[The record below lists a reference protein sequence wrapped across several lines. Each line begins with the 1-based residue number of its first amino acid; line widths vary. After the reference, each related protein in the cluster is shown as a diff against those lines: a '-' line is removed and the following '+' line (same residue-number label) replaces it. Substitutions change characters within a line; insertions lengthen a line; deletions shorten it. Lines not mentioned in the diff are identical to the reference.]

1 MFELVTALV
10 EAVARAL
17 PAADD
22 PRRGKHLTEVGPS
35 LVLLCVRLNETL
47 LTGERIAEVLEL
59 YVKRA
64 GEAIAAGDD
73 DQVLKAGR
81 QAQRDLEYPLD
92 QQRINLADICTDIRQ
107 KRLHLRV
114 FDGES
119 HVKLDHLL
127 WGRLNAVT
135 ALLRVLA
142 QRALPLSP
150 TDQEIAEVTD
160 PDLVIDWWEPTDD
173 PVIARTSAAIA
184 TRAVPTSEPWDRTVF
199 ETLSGYLEGQ
209 RPRDHLARSREA
221 LAQLRSAVEEHVS
234 VPRVMAA
241 LAKAER
247 RTLYDGYQFGP

>member
-1 MFELVTALV
+1 MFELVKALV
-10 EAVARAL
+10 EAVVEAVPEASDAR
-17 PAADD
+17 
-22 PRRGKHLTEVGPS
+22 RRKHLTETGPA
-35 LVLLCVRLNETL
+35 LLLLYIRISETL
-47 LTGERIAEVLEL
+47 VIGDRIVDVLEL
-59 YVKRA
+59 YVQRA
-64 GEAIAAGDD
+64 GEAIAKGDD
-73 DQVLKAGR
+73 EQVLKVGR

-119 HVKLDHLL
+119 YVKLDHLL
-127 WGRLNAVT
+127 WGKLNAVT

-173 PVIARTSAAIA
+173 PVIARTSASIA
-184 TRAVPTSEPWDRTVF
+184 TRVVHTSEPWDRAVF
-199 ETLSGYLEGQ
+199 ETLTGYLERQ
-209 RPRDHLARSREA
+209 RPRDQLARSREA
-221 LAQLRSAVEEHVS
+221 LAQLRTAIEEHVS
-234 VPRVMAA
+234 VPDVLLA